1 MIFHMFII
9 VFGSLFVF
17 FLDHPGIT
25 NLEEMTR
32 DFRPTETDFCKSE
45 LS

>member
-1 MIFHMFII
+1 MFII
-9 VFGSLFVF
+9 VYGSL
-17 FLDHPGIT
+17 LDHPGIT

>member
-1 MIFHMFII
+1 MI

-17 FLDHPGIT
+17 FLDHPGIA

-32 DFRPTETDFCKSE
+32 DFRPAETEFCKSE